1 MNLSLAALSNP
12 MKRIE
17 TTTTN
22 PVDLEIIKNHDP
34 KVQHRCKIEL
44 AIVRQLIDIL
54 AEAGYHFIV
63 DDGGDKTHTDE
74 PDELIEAIFGVDEA
88 YLFCRTD
95 DGRPY
100 THVFLVMGNDGW
112 DVIADYGMSLAPL
125 LDPYLDFISEEQ
137 EKQ

>member
-1 MNLSLAALSNP
+1 
-12 MKRIE
+12 MKQLE
-17 TTTTN
+17 LNTTN
-22 PVDLEIIKNHDP
+22 KVDIEIIARHDP
-34 KVQHRCKIEL
+34 STSPRARIEL

-74 PDELIEAIFGVDEA
+74 PDEIIDAIFAVDEA
-88 YLFCRTD
+88 YLFCRSD

-100 THVFLVMGNDGW
+100 TQVFLVLGNDGW

-137 EKQ
+137 DKQ